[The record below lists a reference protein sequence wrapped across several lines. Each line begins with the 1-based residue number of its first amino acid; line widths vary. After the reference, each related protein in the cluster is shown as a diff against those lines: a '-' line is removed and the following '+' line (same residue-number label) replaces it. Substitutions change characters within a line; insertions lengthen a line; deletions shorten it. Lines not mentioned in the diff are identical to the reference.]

1 MAMTVAMPIMWP
13 CLQDRGHK
21 AHVVKVFG
29 RAIILVHVRA
39 GAGAA
44 GTGRLAVQAPMH
56 ALKPVARHEQG
67 VDPRWSLSQPVHA
80 DGLTIAPSSQVN
92 HDST

>member
-21 AHVVKVFG
+21 AHVVKVLG

-44 GTGRLAVQAPMH
+44 GAAGTSRLAAQAPMH

-67 VDPRWSLSQPVHA
+67 ASRA
-80 DGLTIAPSSQVN
+80 RC
-92 HDST
+92 